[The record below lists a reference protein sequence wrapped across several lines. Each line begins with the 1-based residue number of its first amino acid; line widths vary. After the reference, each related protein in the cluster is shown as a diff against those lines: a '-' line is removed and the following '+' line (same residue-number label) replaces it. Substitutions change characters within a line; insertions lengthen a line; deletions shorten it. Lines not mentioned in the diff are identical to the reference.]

1 MVSFS
6 PYVSSFSE
14 QAGRVMLALAQGNLL
29 PEAVSNVLEINLDE
43 TLALLNLL
51 EALAYVHGNPDSG
64 YKPLIPV
71 LPQEDARLVEDVLTK
86 SGDIL
91 VNWLPE
97 NMDELRESLSGI
109 TPLKYGLT
117 FEEVFSQVWHYLFG
131 LTNRR
136 LVESGFFSDPY
147 TPTRKYRG
155 FIPCVWHP
163 DIMPE
168 ETTF

>member
-1 MVSFS
+1 
-6 PYVSSFSE
+6 
-14 QAGRVMLALAQGNLL
+14 
-29 PEAVSNVLEINLDE
+29 LEINLDE

-71 LPQEDARLVEDVLTK
+71 LPEEDARLVEDVLTK
-86 SGDIL
+86 SGGVL

-131 LTNRR
+131 LTNHH
-136 LVESGFFSDPY
+136 LVENGFFADPY
-147 TPTRKYRG
+147 APTRKYRG

-163 DIMPE
+163 DIMPK